1 VKTISGL
8 FSAGQINGTSGYE
21 EAAGQGLLAGINAVL
36 KLQGKEP
43 LILKRDE
50 AYIWVMIDD
59 LVTKGVVEPYRLLT
73 SRAEHRLLLR
83 HDNAEMRLSEYGH
96 QVGLLSEERYA
107 KVLQMKAD
115 LNQLIEELKVKRF
128 TKKDGIHPFLIEK
141 EYPVF
146 NEGITAYEVLKRP
159 RITIDEL
166 KPYIEI
172 EHYSVDVLN
181 MAEIEVKYEG
191 YIQKAT
197 REVERLHS
205 LDNVKIPTD
214 LDYNDIP
221 HLSIEGKQRMTKIK
235 PLTLGQ
241 ASRISGV
248 NPADMVVLKTHL
260 NKGKKTDSH
269 TS

>member
-1 VKTISGL
+1 
-8 FSAGQINGTSGYE
+8 
-21 EAAGQGLLAGINAVL
+21 
-36 KLQGKEP
+36 
-43 LILKRDE
+43 
-50 AYIWVMIDD
+50 M
-59 LVTKGVVEPYRLLT
+59 
-73 SRAEHRLLLR
+73 
-83 HDNAEMRLSEYGH
+83 
-96 QVGLLSEERYA
+96 GLLSEARYA
-107 KVLQMKAD
+107 KVIQMKSD

-146 NEGITAYEVLKRP
+146 NEGITAYEILKRP
-159 RITIDEL
+159 RITLNEL
-166 KPYIEI
+166 KPSLSI

-191 YIQKAT
+191 YIQKAI

-205 LDNVKIPTD
+205 LDNVKIPSD
-214 LDYNDIP
+214 INYNDIP

-248 NPADMVVLKTHL
+248 NPADMVVLKTYL
-260 NKGKKTDSH
+260 NRGKKTDSH